1 MPTFRGEIVD
11 RQILLTTH
19 VARSSGNPH
28 QGADAVPFRALL
40 DTGATIT
47 SVSRQIVNILR
58 LAPDSWRPVTG
69 VHGTVTTPT
78 YSINIAVPIT
88 EPVAG
93 PDGETKHTF
102 SRGANLEVA
111 LLKIQPETF
120 DVLLGMDLLESF
132 HLTIHADQ
140 FILSN

>member
-1 MPTFRGEIVD
+1 MPTFHGEIID
-11 RQILLTTH
+11 RQILLTAH
-19 VARSSGNPH
+19 VARPSGKPA
-28 QGADAVPFRALL
+28 QEAEVVPFRALL

-47 SVSRQIVNILR
+47 SVSMRVVNALR

-78 YSINIAVPIT
+78 YSVNIAVPIT
-88 EPVAG
+88 EPVPNPA
-93 PDGETKHTF
+93 GETSHTF

>member
-1 MPTFRGEIVD
+1 MPTFRGKIVD
-11 RQILLTTH
+11 RQILLTAH
-19 VARSSGNPH
+19 VAMSSGNSH

-47 SVSRQIVNILR
+47 SVSRQVVNILR

-88 EPVAG
+88 EPVSG
-93 PDGETKHTF
+93 PDGERPHTF

-132 HLTIHADQ
+132 HLTIYADQ